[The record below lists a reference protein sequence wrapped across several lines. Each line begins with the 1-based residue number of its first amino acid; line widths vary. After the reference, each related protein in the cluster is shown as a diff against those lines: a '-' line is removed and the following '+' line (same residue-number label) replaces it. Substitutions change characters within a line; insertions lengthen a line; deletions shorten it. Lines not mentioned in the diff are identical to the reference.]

1 MYMNDHATVGGT
13 GISCSWRA
21 TDLLAMDTTGAEQVT
36 MNFKDHVGD
45 DDAPDKVVITCVA
58 GASDTI
64 DYNRRKAVM
73 STMAKLANSVNKQGH
88 VVAFDTLNSINPNS
102 ADISSIAIT
111 LNS

>member
-1 MYMNDHATVGGT
+1 M
-13 GISCSWRA
+13 
-21 TDLLAMDTTGAEQVT
+21 
-36 MNFKDHVGD
+36 
-45 DDAPDKVVITCVA
+45 ITCVA
-58 GASDTI
+58 GADDTI

-73 STMAKLANSVNKQGH
+73 STMARLANSVNKQGH